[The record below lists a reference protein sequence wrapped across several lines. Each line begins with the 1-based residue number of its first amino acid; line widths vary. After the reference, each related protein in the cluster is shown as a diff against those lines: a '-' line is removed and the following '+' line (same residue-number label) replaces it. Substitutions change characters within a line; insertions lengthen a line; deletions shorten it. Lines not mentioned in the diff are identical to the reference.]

1 MPITFPSK
9 FAKEGAAVGRLLT
22 SYSILEI
29 DLMNCVQMGRGGDL
43 NTVLKAMYGKRGANA
58 RIDEAEKLGLQSYSN
73 LRLAGDFNA
82 AISAFRHCL
91 KIRNQFAHWIWWD
104 DGTGQLAFADLE
116 ELAKQ
121 KKIVADLRK
130 LRAFHV
136 DLNLLKAQE
145 SYFAYV
151 EQHLAWVN
159 YEGRVRSGQLPN
171 HTIRKP
177 KTLPKRP
184 SLRLP

>member
-1 MPITFPSK
+1 MPIAFPSK
-9 FAKEGAAVGRLLT
+9 FAKEGVAVGRLLT

-58 RIDEAEKLGLQSYSN
+58 RIDEAEKLGVTSYSA
-73 LRLAGDFNA
+73 LGLAGDFGT
-82 AISAFRHCL
+82 AISAFRYCL

-104 DGTGQLAFADLE
+104 DLTGQVAFADLE

-121 KKIVADLRK
+121 TKAITDLRK

-136 DLNLLKAQE
+136 TLSLLNAQNT
-145 SYFAYV
+145 YFAYV
-151 EQHLAWVN
+151 EQYLAWLN
-159 YEGRVRSGQLPN
+159 YEGRVRSGKLSTNPVS
-171 HTIRKP
+171 KP
-177 KTLPKRP
+177 KLLRRPK
-184 SLRLP
+184 LRLP